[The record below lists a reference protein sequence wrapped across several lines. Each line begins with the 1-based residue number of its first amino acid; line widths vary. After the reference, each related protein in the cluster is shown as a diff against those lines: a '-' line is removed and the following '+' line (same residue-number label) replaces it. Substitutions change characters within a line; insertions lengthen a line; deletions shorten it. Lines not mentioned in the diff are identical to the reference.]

1 MVSPGLIKK
10 NQEVKPVSIN
20 EGAKRLFQVIYND
33 QNKKSSGADDSPKIS
48 VSSMVSKLAFF
59 YEKIR
64 NTIEYEEDH
73 LLRKGAIIRILKRQI
88 VIEGAL
94 RATNTPE
101 ISKHLLHELIRGS
114 YLPND
119 KLPETKIT
127 EVASLLEKYIKLKN
141 FCVLKINSE
150 IDIKKDIGKAKD
162 LMTERNKLTT
172 WILSLAACEIEESFG
187 VNKMKQVTVANLFD
201 FFRLNL
207 KLESNATYEHDLE
220 IQIYLSICR
229 TYLRFDED
237 MLAFVLFKYYNDNW
251 VKGEMTD
258 VDIKKIASGIRE
270 LETLTNKQLKHP
282 LYKKIDR
289 IVRKY
294 ALYSTVMAETI
305 DPDPVKVYND
315 ISSNEKTFLATVK
328 KTCNSKYKKAKQRLW
343 RAAMRSILYIFL
355 TKSVFVFVLEV
366 PATQW
371 FNEPINPVTLAINVI
386 FPAVLLFIIVALVR
400 TPGEANT
407 NKIIDGIK
415 ELFFA
420 GSERRQPIL
429 IRDKARRGLIINWI
443 FNLIYASTF
452 VLSIYFIIWTLTK
465 INFNWVSITIFLFF
479 LAFVSFF
486 SIITTRGVKE
496 LIVVERKENLLTFLL
511 DLFYMPIIL
520 IGKWLSNNVSKV
532 NIFIFI
538 FDFII
543 EAPFKVL
550 VEIADDWTKYVKER
564 KDNMV

>member
-10 NQEVKPVSIN
+10 NQEAQPISIN
-20 EGAKRLFQVIYND
+20 EGAKRLFQVIYNE
-33 QNKKSSGADDSPKIS
+33 QNKKAASSDDSPKIS
-48 VSSMVSKLAFF
+48 VSSMISKVAFF

-64 NTIEYEEDH
+64 NAIEYEEDH
-73 LLRKGAIIRILKRQI
+73 LLRKNAIIRILKRQV

-94 RATNTPE
+94 RTPDTLG
-101 ISKHLLHELIRGS
+101 ISKHLLEELIRGS

-150 IDIKKDIGKAKD
+150 INIKKDIGKVQG
-162 LMTERNKLTT
+162 LVTEKNKLIT

-187 VNKMKQVTVANLFD
+187 ANKIKQATVANLFD

-207 KLESNATYEHDLE
+207 KLESNMAYEQDLE

-229 TYLRFDED
+229 TYLKFDED
-237 MLAFVLFKYYNDNW
+237 MLSFVLFKYYNDKW
-251 VKGEMTD
+251 VKGGMADT
-258 VDIKKIASGIRE
+258 DIKKIASGIRE
-270 LETLTNKQLKHP
+270 LEALANHQLKHP
-282 LYKKIDR
+282 LLKQIDR

-305 DPDPVKVYND
+305 DTDPVKIYND
-315 ISSNEKTFLATVK
+315 ISSNEKTFLASVK
-328 KTCNSKYKKAKQRLW
+328 KICSVKYKKAKKRLW
-343 RAAMRSILYIFL
+343 RAASRSIVYIFL
-355 TKSVFVFVLEV
+355 TKSVFVFILEV
-366 PATQW
+366 PATKW
-371 FNEPINPVTLAINVI
+371 FNEPINWITLGINIV

-400 TPGEANT
+400 TPGESNT

-420 GSERRQPIL
+420 GNERSQPIL
-429 IRDKARRGLIINWI
+429 IRDKSRRGFIIKWV

-452 VLSIYFIIWTLTK
+452 FFSIYFIIWALTE
-465 INFNWVSITIFLFF
+465 INFNWVSIIIFLFF

-486 SIITTRGVKE
+486 SMITTRSVKE
-496 LIVVERKENLLTFLL
+496 LIVIERRENLLTFLL
-511 DLFYMPIIL
+511 DLFYMPIII
-520 IGKWLSNNVSKV
+520 IGKWLSSNVSKV
-532 NIFIFI
+532 NVFIFI

-550 VEIADDWTKYVKER
+550 VNIAEDWTRYVKER

>member
-10 NQEVKPVSIN
+10 NQEVEPVSIN
-20 EGAKRLFQVIYND
+20 EGAKRLFQVIYNE
-33 QNKKSSGADDSPKIS
+33 QNKKGGGNDDSPKIS
-48 VSSMVSKLAFF
+48 VSTMVSKLAFF

-73 LLRKGAIIRILKRQI
+73 LLRKGAIIRILKRQV

-94 RATNTPE
+94 RTANATE
-101 ISKHLLHELIRGS
+101 ISKHLLQELIRGS

-119 KLPETKIT
+119 KLPESKIT
-127 EVASLLEKYIKLKN
+127 EVAILLEKYIKLKN
-141 FCVLKINSE
+141 FCVAKINSE
-150 IDIKKDIGKAKD
+150 MDIKKDVGKAKD
-162 LMTERNKLTT
+162 LITEKNKLITL
-172 WILSLAACEIEESFG
+172 ILSLAACEIEESFG
-187 VNKMKQVTVANLFD
+187 VNKIKQATVANLFD
-201 FFRLNL
+201 FFRLNF
-207 KLESNATYEHDLE
+207 KLESETAYEQDLE

-229 TYLRFDED
+229 TYLKFDED

-251 VKGEMTD
+251 VKGDLAD
-258 VDIKKIASGIRE
+258 VDIKKIAGGIRE
-270 LETLTNKQLKHP
+270 LEKLFNAQLKHP
-282 LYKKIDR
+282 LRKQIDR
-289 IVRKY
+289 IVAKY

-315 ISSNEKTFLATVK
+315 ISSNGKTFLAAVK
-328 KTCNSKYKKAKQRLW
+328 KTCGSKYKKAKKRLW
-343 RAAMRSILYIFL
+343 RAATRSILYIFL
-355 TKSVFVFVLEV
+355 TKSVFVFILEV
-366 PATQW
+366 PATKW

-400 TPGEANT
+400 TPGESNT
-407 NKIIDGIK
+407 AKIIDGIK
-415 ELFFA
+415 ELFFV
-420 GSERRQPIL
+420 GNERKQPIL
-429 IRDKARRGLIINWI
+429 IRTKNGRGIISKWI
-443 FNLIYASTF
+443 FNLIYSSTF
-452 VLSIYFIIWTLTK
+452 FFSLYFIIWALTK
-465 INFNWVSITIFLFF
+465 INFNWVSIIIFLFF

-496 LIVVERKENLLTFLL
+496 LIVVEKKENLLTFLL

-532 NIFIFI
+532 NVFIFI

-550 VEIADDWTKYVKER
+550 VDVAEDWTKYVKER